1 MISLLG
7 IFALIVNLLDQE
19 KAARVNLLDPQLLT
33 PAEKSLLERES
44 TIDARIR
51 IYESASLRFQKS
63 IQVATK
69 QEEIEVL
76 LENLKS
82 WVKLLSA
89 SLEDIESNVNRK
101 KKSRAL
107 IRYEIQVRKTAG
119 DFQDARPG
127 IPVESK
133 EEFDSYLERAEVVRK
148 TFLAIL
154 FQR

>member
-1 MISLLG
+1 LFG
-7 IFALIVNLLDQE
+7 ILALIVSLQERTAPLDLPD
-19 KAARVNLLDPQLLT
+19 RQLLT

-44 TIDARIR
+44 NIDARIR

-63 IQVATK
+63 IQVTTR
-69 QEEIEVL
+69 QEEIEGL

-107 IRYEIQVRKTAG
+107 IRYEIQARKTSG
-119 DFQDARPG
+119 DLQDARPN
-127 IPVESK
+127 IPVES
-133 EEFDSYLERAEVVRK
+133 EAEFDSYLERAEVVRK
-148 TFLAIL
+148 TFVDIL

>member
-7 IFALIVNLLDQE
+7 ILLLIVSLGQE
-19 KAARVNLLDPQLLT
+19 TTAPVDLPDRQLLT
-33 PAEKSLLERES
+33 PAEKSLLERE
-44 TIDARIR
+44 THIDRRIR
-51 IYESASLRFQKS
+51 IYESASLRFQRS

-69 QEEIEVL
+69 QEEIEGF
-76 LENLKS
+76 LEDLES

-89 SLEDIESNVNRK
+89 SREDIESNVNRK

-119 DFQDARPG
+119 DLQDARPN
-127 IPVESK
+127 IPLESQA
-133 EEFDSYLERAEVVRK
+133 EFDSYLGRAEVVRK
-148 TFLAIL
+148 TFVDIL

>member
-7 IFALIVNLLDQE
+7 ILLLIVSLGQE
-19 KAARVNLLDPQLLT
+19 TTAPVDLPDRQLLT
-33 PAEKSLLERES
+33 PVEKSLLERE
-44 TIDARIR
+44 THIDRRIR
-51 IYESASLRFQKS
+51 IYESASLRFQRS

-69 QEEIEVL
+69 QEEIEGF
-76 LENLKS
+76 LEDLES

-89 SLEDIESNVNRK
+89 SREDIESNVNRK

-119 DFQDARPG
+119 DLQDARPN
-127 IPVESK
+127 IPLESQA
-133 EEFDSYLERAEVVRK
+133 EFDSYLGRAEVVRK
-148 TFLAIL
+148 TFVDIL

>member
-7 IFALIVNLLDQE
+7 ILALIVSLLSQERTVPLNL
-19 KAARVNLLDPQLLT
+19 VDPHLLT

-44 TIDARIR
+44 NIDGRIR
-51 IYESASLRFQKS
+51 VYETASLRFQRS
-63 IQVATK
+63 IQVAIK
-69 QEEIEVL
+69 QQEIEGL
-76 LENLKS
+76 LEKLKS

-107 IRYEIQVRKTAG
+107 IRYEIQLRKTAG
-119 DFQDARPG
+119 DLQDARPL
-127 IPVESK
+127 IPVESQQ
-133 EEFDSYLERAEVVRK
+133 EFDSYLGRAEVVRK
-148 TFLAIL
+148 TFVDIL